1 MSGVNIHLVSTL
13 NYADTVYGDDEL
25 YKLMGPTLLTWN
37 NTDSARLNMVNSHI
51 KQSLTILDPDFPRYS
66 TGMENTVGKFNH
78 AYLKLEGVWKIVDI
92 IPKFKFPKE
101 LSDTTD
107 INKIQIVTIVLY
119 NKKLNMYDVYEK
131 EVAQNLTEKFGYLY
145 NNSFIESLKIGDV
158 FKDPILTKS
167 TSYDEYMNYRYGKN
181 ALVYYSAST
190 DTNEDALVVRK
201 GFADKIKT
209 PEVDLIQIP
218 INDNDVLLNLYGD
231 DDNYKPFPEVGQKV
245 KESMLCAT
253 RRINKSHLLFDFKKE
268 KMRELGDID
277 NIYYTSKDSEIYDIN
292 VYYNGEEKFP
302 ENKFYS
308 QLKRYYDDNC
318 EYYQKVHETCYD
330 IIYNSGASYTDNVSH
345 FEFKCCHWNDPEYQ
359 WKNKDKVFNNI
370 IVEFKVK
377 SEISLENGSKIAGR
391 CGNKGVVSKI
401 LDAGND
407 ISVKDAIIDLVDDGN
422 MSIEEREKMAYS
434 INLEDDERMPYYI
447 KPDGTR
453 VYADII
459 MNASG
464 AIRRLNPIQLI
475 ETEVNFI
482 GSQVQELV
490 KQAPTTQEKL
500 KLIFKFLSACNDAEG
515 KFFKEMY
522 DSYDVVKEV
531 NGLRIKFKSPDSK
544 KAFIKDIEENGFYIR
559 TPPHKPLLF
568 KDVCHLYDIFPTIKP
583 VDIYYDIFGLKQ
595 QKAIIPGIIGYQYII
610 VLKQNSNK
618 NYSSRS
624 MGSTN
629 KADIPAKDNA
639 KKTNRA
645 SYSTTP
651 VKISE
656 IFNLAS
662 SVPVSALAEHNLVTR
677 SSPIGRK
684 SLRRILE
691 ATGNPAA
698 IQSIKIRDN
707 FTNVNAQILAA
718 KLKSMGIKINFHM
731 VPPEE
736 QEIYSRYVTRE
747 MNFGQYTVMDTYDKR
762 PIYNDL
768 FERFNNKMKEFLYIE
783 TYPGE
788 KSDIVWDDIFKNT
801 DVVKEYDLSEEFIT
815 NIKNVT
821 KFKIVSIY
829 NLVKQN
835 NAKNKYT
842 SNIEVK
848 EDKPH
853 RGRKRKVNK

>member
-13 NYADTVYGDDEL
+13 NAADSVYGDDEL
-25 YKLMGPTLLTWN
+25 YRLMGPTLITWN

-51 KQSLTILDPDFPRYS
+51 KQSLTILNPDFPRYS
-66 TGMENTVGKFNH
+66 TGMENYFGKYNH
-78 AYLKLEGVWKIVDI
+78 SYKQLDGVWKVMDI
-92 IPKFKFPKE
+92 IPKFNFPKE
-101 LSDTTD
+101 MEASED
-107 INKIQIVTIVLY
+107 INKIQIFLVVLY
-119 NKKLNMYDVYEK
+119 NKKTDMYEMIEK
-131 EVAQNLTEKFGYLY
+131 PVAENLTEKFGFLY
-145 NNSFIESLKIGDV
+145 NTSFMESLKVGDII
-158 FKDPILTKS
+158 KDPIMYKS
-167 TSYDEYMNYRYGKN
+167 TSYDDHMNYRYGKN

-201 GFADKIKT
+201 GFADTIKT
-209 PEVDLIQIP
+209 PEVDLVQIP

-231 DDNYKPFPEVGQKV
+231 DNNYKAFPEVGQRV

-277 NIYYTSKDSEIYDIN
+277 NVYYTSKDSVIYDIN
-292 VYYNGEEKFP
+292 VYYNGEEEFP

-308 QLKRYYDDNC
+308 QLKRYYVGNC
-318 EYYQKVHETCYD
+318 EYARKVYHACHE
-330 IIYNSGASYTDNVSH
+330 IINSGSKFSTNVSYYA
-345 FEFKCCHWNDPEYQ
+345 FKYCHWNDPQYQ
-359 WKNKDKVFNNI
+359 WKAKDKAFNNI

-401 LDAGND
+401 INAGGNG
-407 ISVKDAIIDLVDDGN
+407 ISVKDALIDLVDPGD
-422 MSIEEREKMAYS
+422 MTLEEREQLASGIS
-434 INLEDDERMPYYI
+434 IEDDERMPYYI

-482 GSQVQELV
+482 ASQVQELV
-490 KQAPTTQEKL
+490 KQAPNSAEKI
-500 KLIFKFLSACNDAEG
+500 KIIFKFLSACNDTEG
-515 KFFKEMY
+515 KFFKQMY
-522 DSYDVVKEV
+522 DSYDVTKER
-531 NGLRIKFKSPDSK
+531 NGLKIKFKSPDSK
-544 KAFIKDIEENGFYIR
+544 KAFIRDIEENGFYIQ

-568 KDVCHLYDIFPTIKP
+568 DDVCKLYDLFPSIKP

-595 QKAIIPGIIGYQYII
+595 QKAIIPGIIGYQYVE

-629 KADIPAKDNA
+629 KVDVPTKDNA

-656 IFNLAS
+656 IYNLLTS
-662 SVPVSALAEHNLVTR
+662 ISGKTLAEYNLVMR

-684 SLRRILE
+684 SLSRILE
-691 ATGNPAA
+691 STGNPAA
-698 IQSIKIRDN
+698 IQTIKIRDN

-718 KLKSMGIKINFHM
+718 KLKAIGIKINFHSI
-731 VPPEE
+731 PPED
-736 QEIYSRYVTRE
+736 QEVYSRYVAKE
-747 MNFGQYTVMDTYDKR
+747 MHFGQYSVMDTYDKK
-762 PIYNDL
+762 PIYSDL
-768 FERFNNKMKEFLYIE
+768 FNRFNEKMKEFIYIE
-783 TYPGE
+783 SYPGE
-788 KSDIVWDDIFKNT
+788 KSDIVWDDIFTNT
-801 DVVKEYDLSEEFIT
+801 NVVEKYKLDDAFIS

-821 KFKIVSIY
+821 KFKIQSIY
-829 NLVKQN
+829 NIIKQN
-835 NAKNKYT
+835 NARAKYNT
-842 SNIEVK
+842 VEVK
-848 EDKPH
+848 DNKPH
-853 RGRKRKVNK
+853 RGRKRKVTN